1 MLRNGESLYLLLI
14 RRMFTPM
21 KSVHP
26 GRSNMLKIVGVRILE
41 LCATDMAVSELCED
55 YDELMK
61 ALREIARDVQDE
73 SAHMQSLNELKTLK
87 RALEQELQERL
98 DS

>member
-26 GRSNMLKIVGVRILE
+26 SIVDKFPADRERILD

-73 SAHMQSLNELKTLK
+73 SAHMQSLNELKTLR